1 MTAKKEEKK
10 TLLRNRKAR
19 FDYDIDET
27 LETGIVLVGS
37 EVKSLRAG
45 NGSLVDA
52 HVDVRKDELF
62 LVGAKIDHYLF
73 ANLANHEPIHDRK
86 LLAHRHEIKKLATK
100 VREKGYTIIPLE
112 VYLKEGKIKV
122 EIGLGRGKNL
132 HDKRESLKE
141 KQSKRDVAREMKD
154 RDH

>member
-27 LETGIVLVGS
+27 LETGIVLAGS

-62 LVGAKIDHYLF
+62 LVGAKVDHYLF

-100 VREKGYTIIPLE
+100 VREKGSTIIPLE

-122 EIGLGRGKNL
+122 EIGLARGKRQYE
-132 HDKRESLKE
+132 KRDTSRLKE
-141 KQSKRDVAREMKD
+141 ARKEMD
-154 RDH
+154 EG